1 MLKEFLFSTGNFI
14 IYVLSAFAA
23 LIMGWLIWDSERRID
38 EKSWYIKI
46 EAVGFWFI
54 AAYLLSGGAF
64 EFTDKIQAVFEG
76 MFGIG
81 LFLVALGLY
90 YNPTPKLLVEKN
102 KAKFIKKT
110 PMIYRPSIVVAFLLG
125 TITLA
130 ELTTSVG
137 MIMGNEFLS
146 GLAVYFKPADLII
159 LIFIFVLLAI
169 KYFPGMQKQLSGE
182 TWGFF
187 FFMLSYLFL
196 NISDA
201 LVVINDIR
209 FVSLTPEYGI
219 LWILEKACLFIGF
232 AIIGNYAVSFLK
244 FRLKP
249 QLFITFITFSLI
261 IFFSVTIIFL
271 LVLLGDFQ
279 KNTLFNLQASGKA
292 IELSMVELQND
303 SILAV
308 KALNN
313 NSTVVSAIS
322 LEDRNLLDN
331 PVQDILTTSGAD
343 FIIITNE
350 AGVSLYETND
360 TEISG
365 VNYSN
370 DGFLVRALE
379 GVPTSTIAVE
389 EGVLAPTIVAK
400 TYMAVVENERPI
412 GAIVVGYYFDE
423 QLVDALKKRTS
434 LDVTIFADN
443 VRAATTFTTEDGL
456 SRLAGTV
463 ESDPVV
469 METVL
474 EKGESYQGVINIFN
488 KEYLATYSPLRDSD
502 DNIIGM
508 IFVGEP
514 SKVLIAVAQGSVQKT
529 LKLVSLLIVLS
540 LIPTYFMVK
549 KMAIRQMI

>member
-14 IYVLSAFAA
+14 IYVLSAFAS
-23 LIMGWLIWDSERRID
+23 LIMGWLVWDSEKRID
-38 EKSWYIKI
+38 EKSWYIKS
-46 EAVGFWFI
+46 EAIGFWLL

-64 EFTDKIQAVFEG
+64 DFTDKIQAIFESVFA
-76 MFGIG
+76 MG
-81 LFLVALGLY
+81 LFLIALGVY
-90 YNPTPKLLVEKN
+90 YNPTPKLVVEK
-102 KAKFIKKT
+102 KKDKFLKKT
-110 PMIYRPSIVVAFLLG
+110 PLLYKPSIIVAFLICA
-125 TITLA
+125 ITTA
-130 ELTTSVG
+130 QIAVSVG
-137 MIMGNEFLS
+137 VVIEHALLS
-146 GLAVYFKPADLII
+146 ELSAYFVHANLAI
-159 LIFIFVLLAI
+159 LLFIFALLLI
-169 KYFPGMQKQLSGE
+169 KYFPGLQKQLAGE
-182 TWGFF
+182 LWGFF
-187 FFMLSYLFL
+187 FIVLSYLCANVDNVL
-196 NISDA
+196 T
-201 LVVINDIR
+201 LVDDIR
-209 FVSLTPEYGI
+209 FVNLTPDYGI
-219 LWILEKACLFIGF
+219 LWILEKSFLFLGF

-279 KNTLFNLQASGKA
+279 KNTLFNLEASGKA
-292 IELSMVELQND
+292 IQLSMVELQND

-308 KALNN
+308 KALSN

-322 LEDRNLLDN
+322 VEDHNLLN
-331 PVQDILTTSGAD
+331 EPVQDILITSGAD
-343 FIIITNE
+343 FIIVTNE

-360 TEISG
+360 PEISG
-365 VNYSN
+365 VNYSS
-370 DGFLVRALE
+370 DELLKRALE

-400 TYMAVVENERPI
+400 TYIAVVENNRPI
-412 GAIVVGYYFDE
+412 GAVIAGYFFDD

-434 LDVTIFADN
+434 LEVTVFADN

-456 SRLAGTV
+456 SRLSGTV

-469 METVL
+469 TDTVL
-474 EKGESYQGVINIFN
+474 INGDSYQGVINIFN
-488 KEYLATYSPLRDSD
+488 KEYLATYSPLKDAD

-529 LKLVSLLIVLS
+529 LKLVSLLIALS

-549 KMAIRQMI
+549 RMAMRQMI